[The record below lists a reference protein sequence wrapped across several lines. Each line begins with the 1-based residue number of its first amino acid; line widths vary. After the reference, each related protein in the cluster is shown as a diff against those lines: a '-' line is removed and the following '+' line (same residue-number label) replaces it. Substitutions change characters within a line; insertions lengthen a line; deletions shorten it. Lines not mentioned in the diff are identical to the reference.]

1 MSAMLHA
8 SIPMLLEDQVN
19 HLLQSSEM
27 PQVRSLHCQTSGS
40 EVVLRGCVSSFDI
53 KTLAHNM
60 VQSAC
65 GMRARLPMR
74 LWYKPNV
81 LG

>member
-1 MSAMLHA
+1 MSAT
-8 SIPMLLEDQVN
+8 LLSPTPVSFEDQVN
-19 HLLQSSEM
+19 HLLQSSEF

-53 KTLAHNM
+53 KVLAHHM

-65 GMRARLPMR
+65 GMRSIA
-74 LWYKPNV
+74 NEIVVQTDV
-81 LG
+81 LC

>member
-1 MSAMLHA
+1 MTTLQ
-8 SIPMLLEDQVN
+8 ITGPMLLEDHVN
-19 HLLQSSEM
+19 YLLQSSEL

-53 KTLAHNM
+53 KLLAQNM

-65 GMRARLPMR
+65 GMRGISNEIIVQAET
-74 LWYKPNV
+74 V
-81 LG
+81 G

>member
-1 MSAMLHA
+1 MSAMLYA
-8 SIPMLLEDQVN
+8 PIPMLLEDHVN

-27 PQVRSLHCQTSGS
+27 PQVRNLHCQTSGS

-53 KTLAHNM
+53 KTLAQTM

-65 GMRARLPMR
+65 GMRSISNEIIVQADMLD
-74 LWYKPNV
+74 
-81 LG
+81 